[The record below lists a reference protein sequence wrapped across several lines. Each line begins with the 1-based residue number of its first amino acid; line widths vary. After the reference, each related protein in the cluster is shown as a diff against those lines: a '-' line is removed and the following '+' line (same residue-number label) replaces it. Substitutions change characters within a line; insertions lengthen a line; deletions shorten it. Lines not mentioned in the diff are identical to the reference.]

1 MSDPGPGGRSLPGRS
16 DRMMEDNPMTRT
28 QTYAAIEVAL
38 KSLAVHAA
46 NVRAR
51 SAEACSETS
60 VQALAAN
67 IREVGLLQPLL
78 VQETKRGQYGVLA
91 GSRRLAALN
100 LLAADKKAKGFG
112 PRMKV
117 TCHLVPE
124 NAPVT
129 AALSLSENEMQAPM
143 DAIDRYEAFAVL
155 RDADGLDVADI
166 ARLFGLAERAVRE
179 TLRIGLIAADIRAAH
194 RAGDISL
201 ETLKA
206 FARHPDPAVQSGVFT
221 ALASEGFRVEEWSVR
236 RALEDHGVRQGDAL
250 GAFVLETYRKAGGAI
265 APDLIEEDSVL
276 SDPGLVQTVLAAKL
290 GDLAEEARARRG
302 MGWAEHRIDPDRE
315 AFSAY
320 GCIYPQP
327 ADPDETAQARL
338 DALTAKHDEVADA
351 YDAADDRD
359 AQSRPGDE
367 CEAVSAEI
375 DALTHAYDPGEAAN
389 AGVIAIW
396 QHGGLRL
403 LTGMVRPEDR
413 ADAVKKTDATSDDAG
428 PKISARLASD
438 MAIERTRAVG
448 LALAQDPATARVYG
462 DWLLVGNV
470 AKGLGL
476 ATAQSSL
483 RFQEATHAPGL
494 IHECGT
500 PEAIEAAHGAVERL
514 LGAHE
519 SALPMGWAGEA
530 VSEETAF
537 DRFAALDPA
546 ERDQLVAWAVSR
558 TLEPVPGDRV
568 TSSARATVEVA
579 VLPDIRSVWTPGAR
593 LLGRLTKPD
602 LLRILRD
609 DLGLGQ
615 KADVLT
621 RAKKS
626 EIVEKITALFA
637 APDATLSEEQRE
649 AIARWCPPGMATA
662 VPEADDAASGEAGMR
677 PLASAQAA

>member
-1 MSDPGPGGRSLPGRS
+1 
-16 DRMMEDNPMTRT
+16 MTRT
-28 QTYAAIEVAL
+28 HTYAAIEVAL

-221 ALASEGFRVEEWSVR
+221 ALASEGFRVEEWRVR

-290 GDLAEEARARRG
+290 GDLAEEARARCG

-359 AQSRPGDE
+359 AQSRLGDE

-413 ADAVKKTDATSDDAG
+413 ADAVKKTDATSDEAG

-476 ATAQSSL
+476 ATD
-483 RFQEATHAPGL
+483 
-494 IHECGT
+494 
-500 PEAIEAAHGAVERL
+500 AVE
-514 LGAHE
+514 
-519 SALPMGWAGEA
+519 PA
-530 VSEETAF
+530 VSGGDACAGADPRMRDARGHRGRARRGGTAAGRARVRSTDGLGRGGGVGR
-537 DRFAALDPA
+537 DRFRPLRGARSGGAGPAGGLGGVAHAGTGAGRQGDLLCARNGRGGGAAGHPVGLDPGCAALRASDEA
-546 ERDQLVAWAVSR
+546 GSLAHSARRSGSR
-558 TLEPVPGDRV
+558 SEGGCAGQGEEVGDRGEDH
-568 TSSARATVEVA
+568 RALCRA
-579 VLPDIRSVWTPGAR
+579 
-593 LLGRLTKPD
+593 GRD
-602 LLRILRD
+602 AQR
-609 DLGLGQ
+609 G
-615 KADVLT
+615 
-621 RAKKS
+621 
-626 EIVEKITALFA
+626 TA
-637 APDATLSEEQRE
+637 
-649 AIARWCPPGMATA
+649 G
-662 VPEADDAASGEAGMR
+662 GHR
-677 PLASAQAA
+677 PLVPAGHGHGGAGGR